1 MDNWP
6 FNQREFELDL
16 LHSKDLSIADSKL
29 NQHKSALGFTYRG
42 VSFLS
47 GDSFVLTD
55 IRQNT
60 LEFLQIARSSDET
73 VGLCLKDVGKLRL
86 PRLREGSSIVSMT
99 CRTDAI
105 QSARRSPWT
114 SSGMKESSLSMF
126 RTSSGRPNSSGF
138 VRCKSEKAL
147 VKFRMYVQGSR
158 PPVPEHVSH
167 FSFVAHRGELLRI
180 ARAGLEGGS
189 SIDLGGEALPWH
201 LWGPEHTRW
210 GGIDEADAAWMG
222 SVSGQRQ
229 AIVSG
234 NKPREIK
241 IRDYNVNTV
250 RKHLTGFVNDTGI
263 LSQAITT
270 SITTAHQGCFTE
282 DIHSSLPYVE
292 FVSSGRYDYDAVQL
306 DDDHI
311 IGVLVSNF
319 SSLLL
324 LKSPKGAYTCRA
336 LLTTTPILSY
346 LQENEDDGTLRQL
359 DVFVM
364 APDNPKSCDCNES
377 SSYV

>member
-1 MDNWP
+1 M
-6 FNQREFELDL
+6 
-16 LHSKDLSIADSKL
+16 
-29 NQHKSALGFTYRG
+29 
-42 VSFLS
+42 
-47 GDSFVLTD
+47 LTD

-60 LEFLQIARSSDET
+60 LEFLQIARSSNET
-73 VGLCLKDVGKLRL
+73 VGLCLKDIGKLCL

-105 QSARRSPWT
+105 QSARRPPWT
-114 SSGMKESSLSMF
+114 SFRVKESSLSMS
-126 RTSSGRPNSSGF
+126 RSRPNSSGF

-167 FSFVAHRGELLRI
+167 FSFVAHRGELLNI

-189 SIDLGGEALPWH
+189 TVDPGSEALPWH

-229 AIVSG
+229 AVVSG

-250 RKHLTGFVNDTGI
+250 RKHLTSFVNNRGI

-270 SITTAHQGCFTE
+270 SCTTAHQGCFSE
-282 DIHSSLPYVE
+282 DLQSSLPYVE

-324 LKSPKGAYTCRA
+324 LEGPKGAYTCRA
-336 LLTTTPILSY
+336 LLTHHPILSY
-346 LQENEDDGTLRQL
+346 PQENEDDGTLRQL

-364 APDNPKSCDCNES
+364 APDHPKSCDCNEFFP
-377 SSYV
+377 YV

>member
-1 MDNWP
+1 M
-6 FNQREFELDL
+6 
-16 LHSKDLSIADSKL
+16 
-29 NQHKSALGFTYRG
+29 
-42 VSFLS
+42 
-47 GDSFVLTD
+47 LTD

-73 VGLCLKDVGKLRL
+73 VGFCLKDVGKLRL

-105 QSARRSPWT
+105 QAARRSPWT
-114 SSGMKESSLSMF
+114 SSGMKESSLSMS
-126 RTSSGRPNSSGF
+126 RTSSDRPNSSGF

-189 SIDLGGEALPWH
+189 TVDPGGEAVPWH
-201 LWGPEHTRW
+201 LWGPERTRW

-250 RKHLTGFVNDTGI
+250 RKHLTGFVNDAGI
-263 LSQAITT
+263 LSQTITT
-270 SITTAHQGCFTE
+270 SSITAHQGCFTE

-306 DDDHI
+306 DDEHI
-311 IGVLVSNF
+311 IGVLVSDF
-319 SSLLL
+319 SSLSFFKV
-324 LKSPKGAYTCRA
+324 LKSLYLPYIANNHPYNS
-336 LLTTTPILSY
+336 LSSG
-346 LQENEDDGTLRQL
+346 ERG
-359 DVFVM
+359 
-364 APDNPKSCDCNES
+364 
-377 SSYV
+377 